1 MKLLLNDKEIA
12 HFLISSI
19 DIKKKIKEEVA
30 YTDDWV
36 TEVTNQFAE
45 RDAARKRRAETKFEV
60 YVPLR
65 EFMDDAGKKKFYEK
79 LVKGVSRDTE
89 AYVKS
94 IKLVKSKIKEDIF
107 NGVHKNIETI
117 IKRLGKEKILEKYQQ
132 SKYKNF
138 VKGTGNT
145 LTQNP
150 QLMRRKDFKSFKEDC
165 LIRNTVGNEELLVTK
180 IDKKYPMWFIDS
192 GYTNF
197 LEPNKKWHRLVRNHM
212 HYGKEFEAPVN
223 RLQNFPIFPVP
234 WRKNGEII
242 YIIEPG
248 PFAANVFHVDLK
260 TWKYD
265 VAKEL
270 RKYTDKRIVFR
281 KKAPLRQ
288 RPKLIKQLLDEDY
301 YCIVSIN
308 SNAATEAI
316 WTGIPAITLA
326 THITNPVT
334 KNKLSDI
341 NNLYYGDLSKWL
353 CMLSYSQFTKEELM
367 NGTAKRI
374 IDKYHV

>member
-180 IDKKYPMWFIDS
+180 IDKKYPMWLIDS
-192 GYTNF
+192 GYTN
-197 LEPNKKWHRLVRNHM
+197 
-212 HYGKEFEAPVN
+212 
-223 RLQNFPIFPVP
+223 
-234 WRKNGEII
+234 
-242 YIIEPG
+242 
-248 PFAANVFHVDLK
+248 
-260 TWKYD
+260 
-265 VAKEL
+265 
-270 RKYTDKRIVFR
+270 
-281 KKAPLRQ
+281 
-288 RPKLIKQLLDEDY
+288 
-301 YCIVSIN
+301 
-308 SNAATEAI
+308 
-316 WTGIPAITLA
+316 
-326 THITNPVT
+326 
-334 KNKLSDI
+334 
-341 NNLYYGDLSKWL
+341 
-353 CMLSYSQFTKEELM
+353 
-367 NGTAKRI
+367 
-374 IDKYHV
+374 